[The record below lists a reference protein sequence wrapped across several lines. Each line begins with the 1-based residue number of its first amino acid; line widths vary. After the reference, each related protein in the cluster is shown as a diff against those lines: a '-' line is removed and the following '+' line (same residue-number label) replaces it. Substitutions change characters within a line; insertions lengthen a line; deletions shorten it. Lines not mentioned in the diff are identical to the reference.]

1 MLRSSRVSMEVSAV
15 QEAEWPARA
24 AVAVHTVGAGRS
36 RAAVVWFRTD
46 RGISGSIP
54 VTDQMPVRFADADAD
69 QPERFLGRAVALGE
83 AAEPGR

>member
-1 MLRSSRVSMEVSAV
+1 MEVSAV

-46 RGISGSIP
+46 RGISGSIS
-54 VTDQMPVRFADADAD
+54 VADQMPVRFADADADAD